1 MNYNDENIKINK
13 LLLDK
18 KILNLIKTNKLNF
31 HNLNKKNNDMCS
43 ICLQSDVSM
52 ITTECK
58 HMFCVSCYLNH
69 LAINIKENKE
79 INCCF
84 CRRNLSSK
92 QINLE
97 NLDIFK
103 NIENMIKTNI
113 KYHILYFSDQ
123 IDTNLENNNLSNIL
137 SYFVS
142 KNKGKFTFIKKIDEL
157 LKIGFTSK
165 QTDNILLCY
174 NVKNIDRIYNSGFT
188 NIIKIIEN

>member
-1 MNYNDENIKINK
+1 
-13 LLLDK
+13 
-18 KILNLIKTNKLNF
+18 
-31 HNLNKKNNDMCS
+31 
-43 ICLQSDVSM
+43 
-52 ITTECK
+52 
-58 HMFCVSCYLNH
+58 
-69 LAINIKENKE
+69 
-79 INCCF
+79 
-84 CRRNLSSK
+84 
-92 QINLE
+92 
-97 NLDIFK
+97 
-103 NIENMIKTNI
+103 MIKTNI